1 MSLRS
6 PLGKVLGLGAAK
18 EGAGHW
24 WSQRVSAVGLV
35 LLAPWFLLSLIA
47 VGDLGYLSIVNW
59 IGAPLNAVLLS
70 LLVVTLAYHAQLGLQ
85 VVIEDYVP
93 NKGARIVSMLIIN
106 FVLLVLGVLGVFAVL
121 RIALVSV
128 TAPIVLGHV
137 ALGLFGLGMS

>member
-6 PLGKVLGLGAAK
+6 PLGKALGMGAAK

-24 WSQRVSAVGLV
+24 WAQRVSAVGLL

-47 VGDLGYLSIVNW
+47 LGDLGYVNVTHW
-59 IGAPLNAVLLS
+59 MSTPLNTVLLS

-93 NKGARIVSMLIIN
+93 SKNTRMLVMLVIN
-106 FVLLVLGVLGVFAVL
+106 FGLLLLGVLGVFSVL
-121 RIALVSV
+121 RVAL
-128 TAPIVLGHV
+128 LGHV
-137 ALGLFGLGMS
+137 AGNG